1 MRLTEEMQRV
11 VTEQGLGFVAT
22 VRPDGTPALSP
33 KGTTRVWDDGRLVF
47 LHLHSPGTVANLATN
62 PSVEVN
68 VVDPIRR
75 KGWRFAGQAT
85 VHTGGPLFEEVVA
98 WYARPA
104 TAPPAKAVVVIDVDR
119 AEELVS
125 PAYDSGASET
135 EVAATWR
142 ERYLATASEPDAMP
156 AEMRWPAHLHPGALR
171 WVRSSTTYDDTVAF
185 YRDLVGLPVVGSFQG
200 SFGEDGTIFG
210 LPGTA
215 THMEIVRSEVNAA
228 SADRFDQIVLYLA
241 DDSAVERAIEPLL
254 AAGVTPVGAP
264 HPYWEANGGVVFLD
278 PDGRGVVYAPWI
290 FGSQPDPVDR
300 LTGTS
305 AG

>member
-62 PSVEVN
+62 PAVEMN

-75 KGWRFAGQAT
+75 KGWRFAGRAT
-85 VHTGGPLFEEVVA
+85 VHTGGPLFEEIVA

-104 TAPPAKAVVVIDVDR
+104 TAPPAMAVVVIDVDR

-125 PAYDSGASET
+125 PAYDSGATET
-135 EVAATWR
+135 EVAAPWR
-142 ERYLATASEPDAMP
+142 ERHLA
-156 AEMRWPAHLHPGALR
+156 MRWPAHLHPGALR
-171 WVRSSTTYDDTVAF
+171 WVRSSTSYADTVAF

-241 DDSAVERAIEPLL
+241 DDSAVARAIEPLL
-254 AAGVTPVGAP
+254 VAGVTPVGAP